1 MVRSRRP
8 ELEKDNPVAPQPYVG
23 PRRRRALSRTAS
35 SSSAAARS
43 GMAETL
49 QTLTEAAE
57 RFVNRLPRSKKLE
70 EERTALLDA
79 ITQAQWLLSV
89 EHIPAKRS
97 TR

>member
-1 MVRSRRP
+1 
-8 ELEKDNPVAPQPYVG
+8 
-23 PRRRRALSRTAS
+23 
-35 SSSAAARS
+35 
-43 GMAETL
+43 MAETL

-79 ITQAQWLLSV
+79 ITQAQWLLAV